1 MVNPGRNQPTKAKA
15 LRKLGEA
22 YTVEELTRLL
32 RGRRQSAQGH
42 NVVPSTF
49 ENDSQYATDAYV
61 QGRADMDY
69 GSIDSKA
76 PMLGNGVDLDVA
88 MMDKPSR
95 ALRRRQ
101 VEHRSLISRYSETL
115 APSSLSRVDDDDDD
129 DDTLST
135 LEPPMQSF
143 KMHEEEKVEAFL
155 LERIDA
161 LQQLSLKHIC
171 KEWIKVICP
180 KKQANY
186 PYRNTKIE
194 KPEVPGWWP
203 DEELCEWRE
212 PDHVKK
218 DARNRLVLHLLRL
231 RPTAA
236 QLKEW
241 NGDNFQASDM
251 HKFEDWTTFLES
263 VLPDLDKILPVTEA
277 RVHKRRQL
285 LKEIYTVARMEE
297 EWKKFGMNGQYHYKE
312 EVKASAVVPMKR
324 QRRAAS
330 MSSTHIA
337 GGEDLEPRVL
347 PQLRDE
353 QPVKRPRRQAEQIA
367 ATPSSTMGSEFDP
380 TGHPFSPKTSRGL
393 ARRMSSVTLK
403 QQSTAPTP
411 AHHDV
416 EQMDVKPS
424 FMKWCGTQT
433 TEPTVYGDVGLAPP
447 QRSSVVR
454 RNAVHGTALPQY
466 DEKVGRYPQF
476 HQHPRRQWTG
486 PDFSPA
492 TSFGSSSTE
501 QTLPPAMYQA
511 YPHTPLI
518 HAGIHDYGHQMPQMQ
533 HYVQAFSA
541 EVPEPQFDTVPNTPV
556 FSGMA
561 LTYPMLSQDYQ
572 QPYMQ
577 QPHPFTQNIDQ
588 SMATMAPAQQSGRR
602 HDQAMPQQFVHGLPM
617 VDPPQHTG
625 LDHHQATLMPQQPT
639 HGMPIMAPS
648 PHPTYANEPQF
659 ACHPHDQ
666 LYHY

>member
-32 RGRRQSAQGH
+32 PGRKQSAQGH

-49 ENDSQYATDAYV
+49 ENDSQYAKDAYV
-61 QGRADMDY
+61 QDCTALDY
-69 GSIDSKA
+69 GSIDSKT

-88 MMDKPSR
+88 MMDKSSR
-95 ALRRRQ
+95 AMRRRQ
-101 VEHRSLISRYSETL
+101 VEHRSVPSRYSESL
-115 APSSLSRVDDDDDD
+115 APSSLSRVGDDDD

-143 KMHEEEKVEAFL
+143 KMHEGTKVEAFL
-155 LERIDA
+155 LGRIGA

-212 PDHVKK
+212 PDHVRQ

-241 NGDNFQASDM
+241 NGDNFQESDM

-277 RVHKRRQL
+277 RVHRRRQL

-324 QRRAAS
+324 RRRAAS
-330 MSSTHIA
+330 VSSTHVA
-337 GGEDLEPRVL
+337 GGEDLEPQAS

-353 QPVKRPRRQAEQIA
+353 QPVKRPRRQPEQIA

-380 TGHPFSPKTSRGL
+380 TGHPASPKISRPL
-393 ARRMSSVTLK
+393 ARRMSSVALK

-424 FMKWCGTQT
+424 LMKWCGTQT
-433 TEPTVYGDVGLAPP
+433 TEPTAYGDMGLLVPR
-447 QRSSVVR
+447 RSSVVR

-476 HQHPRRQWTG
+476 HQHPRPQWTG

-501 QTLPPAMYQA
+501 QTLSSTMYQT
-511 YPHTPLI
+511 YPHAPLI

-533 HYVQAFSA
+533 HCVQAFSA
-541 EVPEPQFDTVPNTPV
+541 EVPEPQFNTVPNTPV
-556 FSGMA
+556 FSGMS
-561 LTYPMLSQDYQ
+561 LTYPMLPQEYQ
-572 QPYMQ
+572 QPY
-577 QPHPFTQNIDQ
+577 
-588 SMATMAPAQQSGRR
+588 
-602 HDQAMPQQFVHGLPM
+602 L
-617 VDPPQHTG
+617 
-625 LDHHQATLMPQQPT
+625 QQPT
-639 HGMPIMAPS
+639 IVHAEHRSEHGDSGPCTAVWTS
-648 PHPTYANEPQF
+648 S
-659 ACHPHDQ
+659 
-666 LYHY
+666 

>member
-32 RGRRQSAQGH
+32 PGRRQSAQGH
-42 NVVPSTF
+42 NVVPSTL
-49 ENDSQYATDAYV
+49 ENDFQYATDAFAH
-61 QGRADMDY
+61 GRAAMGH
-69 GSIDSKA
+69 GSVDSKA
-76 PMLGNGVDLDVA
+76 PMLGRGVGLDVA
-88 MMDKPSR
+88 TMDRDSR
-95 ALRRRQ
+95 AIRRRQ
-101 VEHRSLISRYSETL
+101 IEQQSLLPRYSESL
-115 APSSLSRVDDDDDD
+115 APSPLSRVDDDDDD

-135 LEPPMQSF
+135 SEPPMQSF
-143 KMHEEEKVEAFL
+143 KMHDEDKVKGFL
-155 LERIDA
+155 LERIDD

-203 DEELCEWRE
+203 DKKLCEWRE

-218 DARNRLVLHLLRL
+218 DARNNLVLHLLRL

-236 QLKEW
+236 HLKAW
-241 NGDNFQASDM
+241 NGDNFQESDM

-297 EWKKFGMNGQYHYKE
+297 EWKKWGMNGQYHYKE
-312 EVKASAVVPMKR
+312 EASAVVPMKR
-324 QRRAAS
+324 RCRAVS
-330 MSSTHIA
+330 MSSTHVA
-337 GGEDLEPRVL
+337 GGEDLEPRAS

-367 ATPSSTMGSEFDP
+367 ATPSSTMGSEVDP

-403 QQSTAPTP
+403 PQSTAPTP
-411 AHHDV
+411 AYHDV
-416 EQMDVKPS
+416 EQLDVKPAL
-424 FMKWCGTQT
+424 MKWCGTQT
-433 TEPTVYGDVGLAPP
+433 TEPTVHGDVGLAPP
-447 QRSSVVR
+447 RRSSVVR
-454 RNAVHGTALPQY
+454 RNAAQGTVLPQY
-466 DEKVGRYPQF
+466 DEKIGRYPQF
-476 HQHPRRQWTG
+476 HQHPRPQWTG

-501 QTLPPAMYQA
+501 QTLSSTMYQA

-518 HAGIHDYGHQMPQMQ
+518 HAGITNYGHQMPQMQ

-541 EVPEPQFDTVPNTPV
+541 EVPDPQFDTVPNTPV
-556 FSGMA
+556 FSGMP

-572 QPYMQ
+572 QSYMQ

-588 SMATMAPAQQSGRR
+588 SMAIMAPAQQSGRH
-602 HDQAMPQQFVHGLPM
+602 HDQAMPQQFVHGLPI

-625 LDHHQATLMPQQPT
+625 LGHHQATLLPQQPT
-639 HGMPIMAPS
+639 HGMPMMAPS
-648 PHPTYANEPQF
+648 PHATCANKPQF